1 MFKNVLISGVGSL
14 IGYSVLS
21 MLKKS
26 RYKPKVIVG
35 TDYFNNHLGL
45 YEVDKAELLPDI
57 LKKNVTQ
64 KIWLQKL
71 IKIIN
76 KYNVQ
81 LLIPALDF
89 ELKLYS
95 KYKDFIEKKTGCY
108 VLISSMGIIDIFS
121 NKRKTI
127 DFLKNNNLPHP
138 KIFSVD
144 EIKKKFF
151 NNSKLI
157 IKPTI
162 GSTSEGVSIV
172 NNIDELRE
180 KIKKVKN
187 PVIQEY
193 IKGKEFT
200 CGCFYLNN
208 KILSISCM
216 SRFLKN
222 GNTEFAKLE
231 NNTKIINFLKKFE
244 KFQGFIGSINFQLK
258 LYKNKVYIFEIN
270 PRFSGTSYARHL
282 FGINEYDLFVEE
294 YFKYKKNKKKLNNG
308 YVIKSHSFKYVK
320 KLI

>member
-144 EIKKKFF
+144 EIKKNF
-151 NNSKLI
+151 S
-157 IKPTI
+157 TI
-162 GSTSEGVSIV
+162 R
-172 NNIDELRE
+172 N
-180 KIKKVKN
+180 
-187 PVIQEY
+187 
-193 IKGKEFT
+193 
-200 CGCFYLNN
+200 
-208 KILSISCM
+208 
-216 SRFLKN
+216 
-222 GNTEFAKLE
+222 
-231 NNTKIINFLKKFE
+231 
-244 KFQGFIGSINFQLK
+244 
-258 LYKNKVYIFEIN
+258 
-270 PRFSGTSYARHL
+270 
-282 FGINEYDLFVEE
+282 
-294 YFKYKKNKKKLNNG
+294 
-308 YVIKSHSFKYVK
+308 
-320 KLI
+320 